1 VDRSRLICKLEGH
14 LHTGGVRM
22 VLSLNGQEICTSNAT
37 YGNNGIISGTT
48 PCGGEIKVK
57 KGDFMSMKSVYDIVK
72 HPM

>member
-1 VDRSRLICKLEGH
+1 
-14 LHTGGVRM
+14 M

-37 YGNNGIISGTT
+37 YSNNGFISGTT

-57 KGDFMSMKSVYDIVK
+57 KGDFVSMKSVYDIVK